1 MNGFWAHLWKRRAR
15 LIGIWLVVMVL
26 VFVRLL
32 VMPAVFTSACLLMP
46 LPLEQVEQ
54 GASGGF
60 GGASVR
66 SLLAGGGSSDAYAV
80 AAFLESGQL
89 MNAVIKDLDL
99 AKELFP
105 KSWDSGAKKWRG
117 EAPHTG
123 RSRKAFDR
131 RVDVSYDGYTG
142 LLELQV
148 HWWSPERAREITAA
162 MVETGDR
169 MLRDAAIAEG
179 ERRVEELEREMH
191 NVRVS
196 EIGSFLAEE
205 MTQAISSLA
214 SIRARSGYAFR
225 VIDPP
230 LAPFKKSW
238 PPRLFLL
245 ILTGMATAGI
255 EIGAIAGAYARRSRQ
270 EDTSASST

>member
-1 MNGFWAHLWKRRAR
+1 
-15 LIGIWLVVMVL
+15 MVL
-26 VFVRLL
+26 VLIRLL

-54 GASGGF
+54 GSGGGF

-66 SLLAGGGSSDAYAV
+66 SLLIGGGSSDAYAA

-89 MNAVIKDLDL
+89 MNAVIKDLNL
-99 AKELFP
+99 ARELFP
-105 KSWDSGAKKWRG
+105 RSWNSKAKKWKG
-117 EAPHTG
+117 EAPHPG
-123 RSRKAFDR
+123 KSRRAFDR
-131 RVDVSYDGYTG
+131 RIDVTYDGYTG
-142 LLELQV
+142 LIEVQV
-148 HWWSPERAREITAA
+148 HWWSPERAREIAAA

-169 MLRDAAIAEG
+169 MLREAAVADG
-179 ERRVEELEREMH
+179 ERRVDELEREMH

-205 MTQAISSLA
+205 ATRAISSLA

-230 LAPFKKSW
+230 LAPDTKSW
-238 PPRLFLL
+238 PPRLLL
-245 ILTGMATAGI
+245 LVLTGMATAGV
-255 EIGAIAGAYARRSRQ
+255 EIGVIAGVYARRSRQ

>member
-1 MNGFWAHLWKRRAR
+1 M
-15 LIGIWLVVMVL
+15 GIWVVVMVL
-26 VFVRLL
+26 VFIRVL
-32 VMPAVFTSACLLMP
+32 VMPEVFTSGCLLMP

-54 GASGGF
+54 GAGGGF
-60 GGASVR
+60 AGASVR
-66 SLLAGGGSSDAYAV
+66 SLLAGGGSSDAYAA

-105 KSWDSGAKKWRG
+105 KSWDSDAKKWRG
-117 EAPHTG
+117 EEPHPG
-123 RSRKAFDR
+123 KSRRALDR

-142 LLELQV
+142 LIQFQV
-148 HWWSPERAREITAA
+148 HWRSPERAREITAA
-162 MVETGDR
+162 MVETGDM
-169 MLRDAAIAEG
+169 MLRNAAIAEG

-238 PPRLFLL
+238 PPRLLLL
-245 ILTGMATAGI
+245 ILMGMATAGV
-255 EIGAIAGAYARRSRQ
+255 EIGAVAGAYARRSRQ
-270 EDTSASST
+270 ESTAASST